1 MNNQGKKTP
10 LTVTSPTQTL
20 ANGFCDIFNFEA
32 LFILFFNNEGGIFKK
47 FIYMQRFTK
56 NHCVTLLDDLFYK
69 KTLTEN
75 KYVKKHTIFIT
86 F

>member
-1 MNNQGKKTP
+1 MNNQGKTTP

-20 ANGFCDIFNFEA
+20 AKGFCVIVNSEA
-32 LFILFFNNEGGIFKK
+32 LFVLFFNYEGGIFKK